1 MTYHPLQCRLSHCV
15 QTICHRIGNFLWKAD
30 IPTHQREK
38 EREGRGEKRRK
49 EGEEEE
55 GGRRAGRGKKW
66 RYGGRRERDG
76 GRN

>member
-49 EGEEEE
+49 GGEEQEGGRSGDMEEEE
-55 GGRRAGRGKKW
+55 RGMEGGIEED
-66 RYGGRRERDG
+66 RE
-76 GRN
+76 